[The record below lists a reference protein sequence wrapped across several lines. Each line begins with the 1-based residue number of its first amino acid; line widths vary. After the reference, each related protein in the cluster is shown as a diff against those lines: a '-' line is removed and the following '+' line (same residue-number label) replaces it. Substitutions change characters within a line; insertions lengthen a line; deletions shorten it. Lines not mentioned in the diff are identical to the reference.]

1 MSLAII
7 RHVIRKFKAQV
18 SSALTLASS
27 VGSQLGVLEGLALHE
42 LWLEPVDGVQ
52 ELQGSERCPFLPA
65 FEQLQAGFDLAMRL
79 RGRPLG
85 LLLRRLGVGAQLAVI
100 LADIIRVTNVT

>member
-42 LWLEPVDGVQ
+42 LWLEPVDGVR
-52 ELQGSERCPFLPA
+52 EPQGSERRPFLPA
-65 FEQLQAGFDLAMRL
+65 LEQFQAGFDLAMCL
-79 RGRPLG
+79 RSRPLG
-85 LLLRRLGVGAQLAVI
+85 IVL
-100 LADIIRVTNVT
+100 